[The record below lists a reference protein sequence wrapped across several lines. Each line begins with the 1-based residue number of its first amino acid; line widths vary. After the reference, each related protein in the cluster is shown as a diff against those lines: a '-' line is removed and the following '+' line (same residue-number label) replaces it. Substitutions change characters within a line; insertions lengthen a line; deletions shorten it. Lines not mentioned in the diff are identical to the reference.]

1 MKIWINRAGQN
12 LGTFTLEE
20 VQRGLD
26 QGQFVPADLGWQEG
40 METWK
45 PLSELPGLRMP
56 PPELPP
62 PPPSLVT
69 DPAAT
74 QPPALIGSEP
84 KPAWE
89 RRRDVGAIRAY
100 FLTIREVLFE
110 SGPTFAQFNP
120 NGNLLE
126 PTWFFLITIA
136 IQAVFAFGFELLT
149 LPHNRAALDVQRQ
162 LNLSL
167 LGFLLVLPLLLVL
180 GVVITLV
187 ANFILVGLYHGMLK
201 LLGGTSL
208 PYRATYRVVTYSH
221 AAQIFGVVPCLGPIV
236 AIIMFLVAAS
246 TGLQRVHQTQYWKAM
261 VALIV
266 PYILCFGMLLL
277 IFSSVLSVL
286 VNASH
291 QPNP

>member
-12 LGTFTLEE
+12 LGTFALEE

-26 QGQFVPADLGWQEG
+26 QGQFVPTDLGWHEG

-45 PLSELPGLRMP
+45 PLAEFPDLRMP
-56 PPELPP
+56 PSEPP
-62 PPPSLVT
+62 PPPVAV
-69 DPAAT
+69 PAGV
-74 QPPALIGSEP
+74 QPVPAGSGP
-84 KPAWE
+84 RPAWE
-89 RRRDVGAIRAY
+89 RRHEVGVVRAY

-110 SGPTFAQFNP
+110 SGITFANFNP
-120 NGNLLE
+120 NANLLE

-136 IQAVFAFGFELLT
+136 IQAVFAFGFQLLT

-167 LGFLLVLPLLLVL
+167 LGFLLLLPLLLVF
-180 GVVITLV
+180 GVLVTLV
-187 ANFILVGLYHGMLK
+187 ANFVLAGLYHAVLK

-208 PYRATYRVVTYSH
+208 TYRATYRVVTYSH

-236 AIIMFLVAAS
+236 AIVMFLVAAS
-246 TGLQRVHQTQYWKAM
+246 TGLQRVHQTQYWKAV
-261 VALIV
+261 VALVV
-266 PYILCFGMLLL
+266 PYLLCFGLLLL
-277 IFSSVLSVL
+277 IFSVVVSVLA
-286 VNASH
+286 NAGH

>member
-26 QGQFVPADLGWQEG
+26 QGQFVPTDLGWQDG
-40 METWK
+40 MEIWK
-45 PLSELPGLRMP
+45 PLAEFSGLRMP
-56 PPELPP
+56 PSDPP
-62 PPPSLVT
+62 PPPLVPV
-69 DPAAT
+69 PAGT
-74 QPPALIGSEP
+74 QPVLTGSEP

-89 RRRDVGAIRAY
+89 RRREVGAIRAY

-110 SGPTFAQFNP
+110 SGATFAQFNP
-120 NGNLLE
+120 NANLLE

-136 IQAVFAFGFELLT
+136 IQAVFAFGFQLLT

-167 LGFLLVLPLLLVL
+167 LGFLLLLPLLLVFGIL
-180 GVVITLV
+180 VTLV
-187 ANFILVGLYHGMLK
+187 ANFVLAGLYHAVLK
-201 LLGGTSL
+201 LLGGASL
-208 PYRATYRVVTYSH
+208 TYRATYRVVTYSH

-246 TGLQRVHQTQYWKAM
+246 TGLQRVHQTQYWKAV
-261 VALIV
+261 VALVV
-266 PYILCFGMLLL
+266 PYILCFGMLLV
-277 IFSSVLSVL
+277 IFSFVVSVLA
-286 VNASH
+286 NAGH

>member
-45 PLSELPGLRMP
+45 PLAEFPSLHMP
-56 PPELPP
+56 PPESPP
-62 PPPSLVT
+62 PPLVPV
-69 DPAAT
+69 PAAT
-74 QPPALIGSEP
+74 DQPVPTASQS

-89 RRRDVGAIRAY
+89 RRREVGAVRAY

-110 SGPTFAQFNP
+110 SGTTFAQFNP
-120 NGNLLE
+120 NGDLLG
-126 PTWFFLITIA
+126 PTWFFLVTIA
-136 IQAVFAFGFELLT
+136 IQAVFALGFELLT
-149 LPHNRAALDVQRQ
+149 LPHNRAALDVQRE
-162 LNLSL
+162 LNLST
-167 LGFLLVLPLLLVL
+167 LGFLLVLPLLLVF

-187 ANFILVGLYHGMLK
+187 ANFILVGFYHGVLK
-201 LLGGTSL
+201 LLGGARLT
-208 PYRATYRVVTYSH
+208 YRATYRVVTYSH

-261 VALIV
+261 VALVV
-266 PYILCFGMLLL
+266 PYLLCFALLLL
-277 IFSSVLSVL
+277 IFSSVISVL
-286 VNASH
+286 MNAGH

>member
-26 QGQFVPADLGWQEG
+26 QGQFVPTDLGWQEG
-40 METWK
+40 AGMKTWI
-45 PLSELPGLRMP
+45 PLSEFPGLRMP

-62 PPPSLVT
+62 PPPAVPVQAGT
-69 DPAAT
+69 
-74 QPPALIGSEP
+74 EP
-84 KPAWE
+84 ILSGGESKPAWE
-89 RRRDVGAIRAY
+89 RRDEVGLVRAY
-100 FLTIREVLFE
+100 FLSIREVLFE
-110 SGPTFAQFNP
+110 SGATFARFNP

-149 LPHNRAALDVQRQ
+149 LPHNRAALDVQKQ
-162 LNLSL
+162 FNVSL
-167 LGFLLVLPLLLVL
+167 LGFLLVLPLLLVC
-180 GVVITLV
+180 GVLITLA
-187 ANFILVGLYHGMLK
+187 ANFVLVGLYHLVLK
-201 LLGGTSL
+201 LLGGASL

-246 TGLQRVHQTQYWKAM
+246 TGLQRVHQTQYWKAV
-261 VALIV
+261 VALVV
-266 PYILCFGMLLL
+266 PYVLCFATLLL
-277 IFSSVLSVL
+277 IFSSVISVL
-286 VNASH
+286 VHSGQ

>member
-26 QGQFVPADLGWQEG
+26 QGQFVPTDLGWQEG

-45 PLSELPGLRMP
+45 PLSEFPGLRMP
-56 PPELPP
+56 PPEPP
-62 PPPSLVT
+62 PPPPLVPV
-69 DPAAT
+69 PAGT
-74 QPPALIGSEP
+74 QPVPTGNEP
-84 KPAWE
+84 RPAWE
-89 RRRDVGAIRAY
+89 RRREVGAIRAY

-110 SGPTFAQFNP
+110 SRATFAQFNP

-167 LGFLLVLPLLLVL
+167 LGFLLLLPLLLVF
-180 GVVITLV
+180 GVVITLI
-187 ANFILVGLYHGMLK
+187 ANFVLAGLYHVVLK
-201 LLGGTSL
+201 LLGGASL
-208 PYRATYRVVTYSH
+208 TYRATYRVVTYSH
-221 AAQIFGVVPCLGPIV
+221 AAQIFGIVPCLGPIV
-236 AIIMFLVAAS
+236 AIVMFLVAAS
-246 TGLQRVHQTQYWKAM
+246 TGLQRVHQTQYWKAV
-261 VALIV
+261 VALVV
-266 PYILCFGMLLL
+266 PYILCFAMLLL
-277 IFSSVLSVL
+277 IFSSVISVL
-286 VNASH
+286 VNAGH